1 MHIKFVLKIEEQQKR
16 KQDKK
21 DVSTYLKKRIQTNLR
36 LVDVVGNAL
45 FR

>member
-1 MHIKFVLKIEEQQKR
+1 MHITFVLKIEEQQKR
-16 KQDKK
+16 KKNKK

-36 LVDVVGNAL
+36 LADVVGNAV